1 MSAGLERAWD
11 AYDIYL
17 FDVDG
22 TLLRCEDAV
31 HYFAFCDALRTI
43 SGLPLDLQGVSAHGN
58 TDIGIL
64 RDALALAGVEDA
76 LWRPRLAQ
84 IRSLM
89 SRFVEERQSELCV
102 SVLPQVH
109 GTLRHLR
116 NRRALLGIASG
127 NLQRIGELKLERAGL
142 LTSFQFYGWSDD
154 FEFRADVFHAALS
167 KARAIA
173 EHQALACVI
182 GDTPADIAAARSNG
196 LPVIAVATG
205 IHGFEE
211 LAAAQPDLCL
221 HSFAD
226 LPVLASYTPTTE
238 HLATISSNCAAR

>member
-1 MSAGLERAWD
+1 MTAGCQRPWD

-43 SGLPLDLQGVSAHGN
+43 SGLPLDLQGVTAHGN

-64 RDALALAGVEDA
+64 RDALALAGVKDA
-76 LWRPRLAQ
+76 LWRPRLAH
-84 IRSLM
+84 IRNM
-89 SRFVEERQSELCV
+89 MCQFVEERQSELRV
-102 SVLPQVH
+102 SVLPQVRRV
-109 GTLRHLR
+109 LQHLR
-116 NRRALLGIASG
+116 DRGAILGVASG

-142 LTSFQFYGWSDD
+142 LTSFQFCGWSDD
-154 FEFRADVFHAALS
+154 FEFRADVFRAALS
-167 KARAIA
+167 KAREIA
-173 EHQALACVI
+173 GPRALACAV
-182 GDTPADIAAARSNG
+182 GDTPADILAARRNG

-205 IHGFEE
+205 IHRFEE

-226 LPVLASYTPTTE
+226 LPALNSYTPTTE
-238 HLATISSNCAAR
+238 HLATISSN